1 MCSDGP
7 VGEGL
12 TADYVIDTLL
22 PYTGS
27 YFSVQKIHFGI
38 PYKRRLQY
46 VQTSAWAS
54 CSVGWLKQTSRIR
67 QFLAD
72 G

>member
-12 TADYVIDTLL
+12 TADYVIDALL

-46 VQTSAWAS
+46 V
-54 CSVGWLKQTSRIR
+54 
-67 QFLAD
+67 
-72 G
+72 